1 MKKHEESRRAF
12 LIGTAVG
19 ASAVAGAGLVP
30 NALAQT
36 HEQHNAAD
44 VPATTAQGHAH
55 AGGHGA
61 FLNDDDAV
69 TVTAFA
75 ERIMP
80 GAPGKPGARDAGVLN
95 YIDLALSGAYSDLQD
110 FYRRGLAA
118 LDAHSRTTHGKP
130 FAQLTAAQQDEVI
143 TALEGGKANGFT
155 WPTSQAF
162 FETLRTHTMEGMFAD
177 PVYGGNKD
185 FAGWVLVGFPGAQPL
200 FSPADLQSRDA
211 FAGAPMIGLERG
223 PRLNTQDFNPHDELR
238 YFQRQDLRPN
248 IKRQPVTWRP
258 NKDTRANPMPVL
270 NNGNQAGGGT
280 VHHGA
285 VSWRMHEDDFRARS
299 KTIERYGASAIP
311 TESSLADWP
320 LSYADLEPFYDR

>member
-95 YIDLALSGAYSDLQD
+95 YID
-110 FYRRGLAA
+110 
-118 LDAHSRTTHGKP
+118 HEH
-130 FAQLTAAQQDEVI
+130 
-143 TALEGGKANGFT
+143 
-155 WPTSQAF
+155 
-162 FETLRTHTMEGMFAD
+162 
-177 PVYGGNKD
+177 
-185 FAGWVLVGFPGAQPL
+185 PGA
-200 FSPADLQSRDA
+200 
-211 FAGAPMIGLERG
+211 
-223 PRLNTQDFNPHDELR
+223 
-238 YFQRQDLRPN
+238 
-248 IKRQPVTWRP
+248 
-258 NKDTRANPMPVL
+258 
-270 NNGNQAGGGT
+270 
-280 VHHGA
+280 
-285 VSWRMHEDDFRARS
+285 
-299 KTIERYGASAIP
+299 
-311 TESSLADWP
+311 
-320 LSYADLEPFYDR
+320 